1 MGGYIPAMDF
11 LDYKLGKL
19 ALFVVLAGAWGL
31 YCGLTGRDLTG
42 RRKPPASGTQDSQDD
57 QQR

>member
-1 MGGYIPAMDF
+1 MTF
-11 LDYKLGKL
+11 LGFKLGKL
-19 ALFVVLAGAWGL
+19 ILFAVLAGAWGL

-42 RRKPPASGTQDSQDD
+42 RRVPPGQADQDSPDD